1 MQVFAKFISAIF
13 HPFLMPLFTIF
24 LLKHFDV
31 YLSNRTDVFI
41 YLALIIVITTLA
53 TGFSIL
59 LMRRRGMISDL
70 DIRNRSERFTPFL
83 VVLGYYVMAY
93 VLTLE
98 LTGIAIPVL
107 YRSLM
112 LGLVVSILTGLIITK
127 RFKLSMHLLAIGGV
141 LAAVIY
147 VGAINATSDLNWIA
161 SIVIASGLLAWSRL
175 ELQAHTLKEVYVGF
189 SVGFVCMFSVLI
201 LQIG

>member
-1 MQVFAKFISAIF
+1 MQLFAKFISAVF
-13 HPFLMPLFTIF
+13 HPFLMPLFTMF
-24 LLKHFDV
+24 LLRHFDV
-31 YLSNRTDVFI
+31 FLSNRIDVFI
-41 YLALIIVITTLA
+41 YLTLIIVIITFA
-53 TGFSIL
+53 TGVSIL
-59 LMRRRGMISDL
+59 LMRKRGLISDL

-83 VVLGYYVMAY
+83 IVLGYYVIAY
-93 VLTLE
+93 ILTLE

-112 LGLVVSILTGLIITK
+112 LGLVVSILTGLIVTM

-141 LAAVIY
+141 LASVIY
-147 VGAINATSDLNWIA
+147 VGIINETSDVNWIS

-175 ELQAHTLKEVYVGF
+175 ELKAHTLKEVYVGF
-189 SVGFVCMFSVLI
+189 SVGFLCMLSVLM

>member
-1 MQVFAKFISAIF
+1 
-13 HPFLMPLFTIF
+13 
-24 LLKHFDV
+24 
-31 YLSNRTDVFI
+31 
-41 YLALIIVITTLA
+41 
-53 TGFSIL
+53 
-59 LMRRRGMISDL
+59 MRRRGMISDL
-70 DIRNRSERFTPFL
+70 DIRNRSERFKPFL
-83 VVLGYYVMAY
+83 IVLGYYVMAY

-98 LTGIAIPVL
+98 LTGISIPVL

-112 LGLVVSILTGLIITK
+112 LGLVVSILTGLIVTM

-147 VGAINATSDLNWIA
+147 VGVINVTSDLNWIA

-175 ELQAHTLKEVYVGF
+175 ELKAHTLKEVYVGF
-189 SVGFVCMFSVLI
+189 SVGFVCMFCVLI

>member
-1 MQVFAKFISAIF
+1 MQIFAKFISAVL

-24 LLKHFDV
+24 LLKHFDI
-31 YLSNRTDVFI
+31 YLSNRTDVFV

-70 DIRNRSERFTPFL
+70 DIRNRSERFKPFL
-83 VVLGYYVMAY
+83 IVLGYYVMAY
-93 VLTLE
+93 ILTLE

-112 LGLVVSILTGLIITK
+112 LGMVVSILTGLIVTM

-147 VGAINATSDLNWIA
+147 VGVINVTSDLNWIA

-201 LQIG
+201 LQVG

>member
-1 MQVFAKFISAIF
+1 M
-13 HPFLMPLFTIF
+13 
-24 LLKHFDV
+24 
-31 YLSNRTDVFI
+31 
-41 YLALIIVITTLA
+41 ITTLA

-70 DIRNRSERFTPFL
+70 DIRNRSERFKPFL
-83 VVLGYYVMAY
+83 IVLGYYVMAY

-112 LGLVVSILTGLIITK
+112 LGMVVSILTGLIVTM

-147 VGAINATSDLNWIA
+147 VGVINVTSDLNWIA

-175 ELQAHTLKEVYVGF
+175 ELEAHTLKEVYVGF
-189 SVGFVCMFSVLI
+189 SVGFVCMFGVLI

>member
-1 MQVFAKFISAIF
+1 MQIFAKFISAVF

-24 LLKHFDV
+24 LLRHFDV
-31 YLSNRTDVFI
+31 FLSNRIDVFL

-59 LMRRRGMISDL
+59 LMRKRGMISDL
-70 DIRNRSERFTPFL
+70 DIRNRSERFKPFL
-83 VVLGYYVMAY
+83 IVLGYYVMAY

-98 LTGIAIPVL
+98 FTGISIPVL

-112 LGLVVSILTGLIITK
+112 LGLVVSILTGLIVTM

-147 VGAINATSDLNWIA
+147 VGIINVTSDLNWIA

-175 ELQAHTLKEVYVGF
+175 ELEAHTLKEVYVGF
-189 SVGFVCMFSVLI
+189 SVGFLCMFCVLI